1 MLREEKRMGS
11 AILESIRAELVQLA
25 DEKTKSNYD
34 RFFKEKVV
42 FYGVKSGLVISIAKK
57 YYPKIKPLGK
67 TGVFALCEE
76 LFKSNY
82 SEEAFIACEWSYRM
96 HNEYET
102 DDFGLFERWLNNYV
116 NDWAKCDT
124 FCNHTIGSFIEIY
137 PKYIENLKKWTRSD
151 NRWLKR
157 AAAVSL
163 IIPAKR
169 GKYLADIFEIADSLL
184 TDKDDLVQK
193 GYGWLLKDASI
204 KHCDE
209 VFDYVMKNKSQ
220 MPRTAL
226 RYAIERMPND
236 LKKQAMVKY
245 Q

>member
-1 MLREEKRMGS
+1 MENE
-11 AILESIRAELVQLA
+11 ILESIRAELVQLA

-42 FYGVKSGLVISIAKK
+42 YYGVKSGLVIGIAKK
-57 YYPKIKPLGK
+57 YYPRIKPSGK
-67 TGVFALCEE
+67 AGVFTLCEE
-76 LFKSNY
+76 LLKSNY

-102 DDFGLFERWLNNYV
+102 EDFTLFERWLNSYI

-124 FCNHTIGSFIEIY
+124 FCNHTIGSFIEKY
-137 PKYIENLKKWTRSD
+137 PQYIENLKKWTRSD

-169 GKYLADIFEIADSLL
+169 GKYLAEIFEIADSLL

-204 KHCDE
+204 KHRDE

-226 RYAIERMPND
+226 RYAIERMPDD
-236 LKKQAMVKY
+236 LKKQAMAK
-245 Q
+245 